1 MTFLLLWTI
10 VWSFF
15 FCSLFLQ
22 FTGECSG
29 NDGVWLWDCMAV
41 FFLPWCVVSTN
52 HCDVGNLFIACG
64 VYIVWSGFW
73 NYSYMCNGRCW
84 WRVAWERFGWWYL
97 WGILLSSLSAVFPR
111 SWQSGTGNDW
121 WREPHSLLNFTTVCT
136 GALELCLTSFP
147 ALGQTL
153 REQWTASIYS
163 SSPPSSFSIV

>member
-10 VWSFF
+10 LYEASFSALSS
-15 FCSLFLQ
+15 CSSLGSVQ
-22 FTGECSG
+22 VMTVCGYETGC
-29 NDGVWLWDCMAV
+29 L
-41 FFLPWCVVSTN
+41 FLPWCVVSTN

-121 WREPHSLLNFTTVCT
+121 WREPRSLLNFTTVCM